1 MAADL
6 PSSYQPLPS
15 GFDLGSAVSGKVC
28 AEFCLT
34 LISRKQ
40 DYFLLGFVSPF

>member
-15 GFDLGSAVSGKVC
+15 GFDLGSAVKYQRLQSF
-28 AEFCLT
+28 A
-34 LISRKQ
+34 
-40 DYFLLGFVSPF
+40 

>member
-15 GFDLGSAVSGKVC
+15 GLNLGSAVNTKVC
-28 AEFCLT
+28 SEFCLT

>member
-15 GFDLGSAVSGKVC
+15 GVNLGGAVNTKVC
-28 AEFCLT
+28 KVLLDT
-34 LISRKQ
+34 
-40 DYFLLGFVSPF
+40 YF